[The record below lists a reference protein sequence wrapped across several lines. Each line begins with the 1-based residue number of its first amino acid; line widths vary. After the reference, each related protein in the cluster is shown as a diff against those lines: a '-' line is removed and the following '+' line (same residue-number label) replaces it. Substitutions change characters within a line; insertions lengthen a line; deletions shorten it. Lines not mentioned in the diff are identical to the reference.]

1 MFRFRVLPFKVQVF
15 RAETSGLLL
24 QAEEL
29 GEHMVL
35 FRACSWGSLASRSP
49 DSTIAYEEVKVASE
63 ISFGNLHSFWLYRQK
78 SSWPHI
84 GHPKCH
90 RLAAWNLFANQEM
103 PE

>member
-49 DSTIAYEEVKVASE
+49 DSTIAYGEVKVASE
-63 ISFGNLHSFWLYRQK
+63 ISFGNFTQFLALQAEKLLTPH
-78 SSWPHI
+78 WP
-84 GHPKCH
+84 PKMSQARSLESLCEPGD
-90 RLAAWNLFANQEM
+90 A
-103 PE
+103 